1 MVDSISRTLR
11 IGGLASGMDIDQIVS
26 DLMKIER
33 QKVNKLYQQKQILEW
48 QREDYR
54 NINLKIKALYDSA
67 FNMKLQG
74 TYLKY
79 KATISYSDGTA
90 SDSIF
95 TASPSATAIPG
106 IYSVEVKKIAQEA
119 KIESSSSISKNYILG
134 SILDLSQKPI
144 TVNDSN
150 YKFVISLD
158 GVEKTIELT
167 KGITYDGTP
176 GKTINELISDIQ
188 SKIDQ
193 AFGTGQI
200 KVEKDVV
207 NNQIKFSPGA
217 SYSGAYKPNIV
228 LKNSSVANILVNLGF
243 TDGVSSKINI
253 YAKLKDEAYKFENN
267 PFFSGDIIKFK
278 INGKEF
284 TFDFSDTG
292 AEKNYTLNDILNKIN
307 QDADAKVT
315 AYYDAITDK
324 IVIKSKETGLSAK
337 VEIENLSGNLF
348 GNTGALKIASGSVD
362 FGENALISING
373 IDISKTTNTFTISGI
388 QFSLKKEAPGKTATL
403 TIERDVDTVVETIK
417 NFINTY
423 NDTISAINSKLT
435 EERYRDYLPLT
446 DEQKK
451 ELKEDEIKKWEEKAR
466 SGLLR
471 GDTVLSGLVNKLRQA
486 VYGTV
491 EGQPSDFDTLFD
503 VGVKTGGYYEKGKL
517 YLDEA
522 KLKEA
527 ISKNPEAVAGLFTKV
542 VSSIYDI
549 AKSGMDSITKKAG
562 SSTQY
567 FDNSLIAQN
576 IRSLND
582 RISKM
587 EEDLKKVEDR
597 YWKQFTEMEK
607 AIQSMNQQSMWL
619 ASQLGL
625 YQSQ

>member
-11 IGGLASGMDIDQIVS
+11 IGGLASGMDIDKIVS

-33 QKVNKLYQQKQILEW
+33 QKVDKLYQQKQILEW

-79 KATISYSDGTA
+79 KATVSYDDGTA
-90 SDSIF
+90 PDSIF
-95 TASPSATAIPG
+95 TAT
-106 IYSVEVKKIAQEA
+106 
-119 KIESSSSISKNYILG
+119 
-134 SILDLSQKPI
+134 
-144 TVNDSN
+144 
-150 YKFVISLD
+150 
-158 GVEKTIELT
+158 
-167 KGITYDGTP
+167 
-176 GKTINELISDIQ
+176 
-188 SKIDQ
+188 
-193 AFGTGQI
+193 
-200 KVEKDVV
+200 
-207 NNQIKFSPGA
+207 PGA
-217 SYSGAYKPNIV
+217 SAMPGTYEVEVQTIAKEAIVYSQEPISK
-228 LKNSSVANILVNLGF
+228 SQ
-243 TDGVSSKINI
+243 DSKINI
-253 YAKLKDEAYKFENN
+253 YAKLRDEVSKFENN
-267 PFFSGDIIKFK
+267 PFENDIYTISFT
-278 INGKEF
+278 INGEEF
-284 TFDFSDTG
+284 NYDFSDSG
-292 AEKNYTLNDILNKIN
+292 AHKDYTLNDILNDIN
-307 QDADAKVT
+307 KRTNAKVK
-315 AYYDAITDK
+315 AYYDVISDK
-324 IVIKSKETGLSAK
+324 VVIKSRETGSSAS
-337 VEIENLSGNLF
+337 VNIVNVSGNLF
-348 GNTGALKIASGSVD
+348 GDSSALKIKE
-362 FGENALISING
+362 ENKLGQDATISIKNL
-373 IDISKTTNTFTISGI
+373 DIAGEPITITRPTNTFTIGGI
-388 QFSLKKEAPGKTATL
+388 QFNLKKEAPGKTATL

-423 NDTISAINSKLT
+423 NDTISSINSKLT

-486 VYGTV
+486 VYERV

-562 SSTQY
+562 SSNQY

>member
-33 QKVNKLYQQKQILEW
+33 QKVDKLYQQKQILEW

-79 KATISYSDGTA
+79 RATVSYDDGTA
-90 SDSIF
+90 PDSIF
-95 TASPSATAIPG
+95 TATPGASAMPG
-106 IYSVEVKKIAQEA
+106 TYSVEVKKIAQEA
-119 KIESSSSISKNYILG
+119 KIESSGSISKNYILG
-134 SILDLSQKPI
+134 NILDLSQNPI

-167 KGITYDGTP
+167 KGVTYDGTT
-176 GKTINELISDIQ
+176 KTLDELKNDIQ
-188 SKIDQ
+188 TKINATFGNDQ
-193 AFGTGQI
+193 ITVS
-200 KVEKDVV
+200 VE
-207 NNQIKFSPGA
+207 NNQIKFSPGT
-217 SYSGAYKPNIV
+217 SYSGAYKPIIV
-228 LKNSSVANILVNLGF
+228 LKNSSDANILGNLGF
-243 TDGVSSKINI
+243 SDGVSSKINI

-267 PFFSGDIIKFK
+267 PLNNGELIKFK

-292 AEKNYTLNDILNKIN
+292 LEKNYTLNDVLNKIN

-337 VEIENLSGNLF
+337 VEIVNLSGNLF

-373 IDISKTTNTFTISGI
+373 IDISKPTNTFTISGI

-471 GDTVLSGLVNKLRQA
+471 GDTVLSGLVNKLRQV

-503 VGVKTGGYYEKGKL
+503 VGVKTGSYYEKGKL
-517 YLDEA
+517 YIDEA
-522 KLKEA
+522 RLKEA
-527 ISKNPEAVAGLFTKV
+527 ISQNPEAVANLFVNIT
-542 VSSIYDI
+542 SSIYNI

-619 ASQLGL
+619 ANQLGM

>member
-33 QKVNKLYQQKQILEW
+33 QKVDKLYQQKQILEW

-79 KATISYSDGTA
+79 RATVSYDDGTA
-90 SDSIF
+90 PDSIF
-95 TASPSATAIPG
+95 TATPGASAMPG
-106 IYSVEVKKIAQEA
+106 TYSVEVKKIAQEA
-119 KIESSSSISKNYILG
+119 KIESSGSISKNYILG
-134 SILDLSQKPI
+134 NILDLSQNPI

-167 KGITYDGTP
+167 KGVTYDGTT
-176 GKTINELISDIQ
+176 KTLDELKNDIQ
-188 SKIDQ
+188 TKINATFGNDQ
-193 AFGTGQI
+193 ITVS
-200 KVEKDVV
+200 VE
-207 NNQIKFSPGA
+207 NNQIKFSPGT

-228 LKNSSVANILVNLGF
+228 LKNSSVANILGNLGF
-243 TDGVSSKINI
+243 TNGVSSKINI

-267 PFFSGDIIKFK
+267 PLNNGELIKFK

-292 AEKNYTLNDILNKIN
+292 LEKNYTLNDVLNKIN

-337 VEIENLSGNLF
+337 VEIVNLSGNLF

-373 IDISKTTNTFTISGI
+373 IDISKPTNTFTISGI

-503 VGVKTGGYYEKGKL
+503 VGVKTGSYYEKGKL
-517 YLDEA
+517 YIDEA
-522 KLKEA
+522 RLKEA
-527 ISKNPEAVAGLFTKV
+527 ISQNPEAVANLFVNIT
-542 VSSIYDI
+542 SSIYNI

-619 ASQLGL
+619 ANQLGM

>member
-33 QKVNKLYQQKQILEW
+33 QKVDKLYQQKQILEW

-54 NINLKIKALYDSA
+54 NINLKIKTLYDSA

-79 KATISYSDGTA
+79 RATVSYSDGTA

-95 TASPSATAIPG
+95 TASPGASAMPGTYEVVVKAIAKEA
-106 IYSVEVKKIAQEA
+106 EVK
-119 KIESSSSISKNYILG
+119 SSAYISKNYILG
-134 SILDLSQKPI
+134 NTLNLSENNI
-144 TVNDSN
+144 TVNDEN

-167 KGITYDGTP
+167 KGITYDGTQN
-176 GKTINELISDIQ
+176 TLNNLISDLQNQINN
-188 SKIDQ
+188 
-193 AFGTGQI
+193 AFGNDQI
-200 KVEKDVV
+200 TVT
-207 NNQIKFSPGA
+207 NYNGAIKFEPGSA
-217 SYSGAYKPNIV
+217 YNNSTYKPTII
-228 LKNSSVANILVNLGF
+228 LKNSSDANILDDLGF
-243 TDGVSSKINI
+243 TNGESSKINI
-253 YAKLKDEAYKFENN
+253 YGSLASEYSKFENN
-267 PFFSGDIIKFK
+267 PFSSGNLLRFK
-278 INGKEF
+278 INGVEF
-284 TFDFSDTG
+284 TFDFSENG
-292 AEKNYTLNDILNKIN
+292 QHKNYSINDVLNTIN
-307 QDADAKVT
+307 RNENAKVL

-324 IVIKSKETGLSAK
+324 VIFKSKETGASSK
-337 VEIENLSGNLF
+337 VEIENIEGNLF
-348 GNTGALKIASGSVD
+348 GDNGALKISSGSVD
-362 FGENALISING
+362 FGENAQISING
-373 IDISKTTNTFTISGI
+373 VDIYKNTNTFTISGI
-388 QFSLKKEAPGKTATL
+388 QFNLKKAHTETATL
-403 TIERDVDTVVETIK
+403 TIERDVDTVVETVK
-417 NFINTY
+417 NFINVY

-435 EERYRDYLPLT
+435 EERYRDYPPLT

-527 ISKNPEAVAGLFTKV
+527 ISKNPEAVASLFTKV

>member
-1 MVDSISRTLR
+1 MVDSISKTLR
-11 IGGLASGMDIDQIVS
+11 IGGLASGMDIDKIVS

-33 QKVNKLYQQKQILEW
+33 QKVDKLYQQKQILEW

-67 FNMKLQG
+67 FNMKLQS

-90 SDSIF
+90 PDSIF
-95 TASPSATAIPG
+95 TASPGATAIPG
-106 IYSVEVKKIAQEA
+106 TYTVEVKQIAKEA
-119 KIESSSSISKNYILG
+119 SLESSGSISKNYILG
-134 SILDLSQKPI
+134 DTLNLSQNPI

-188 SKIDQ
+188 AKIDA
-193 AFGTGQI
+193 AFGSGQI
-200 KVEKDVV
+200 TVLVE
-207 NNQIKFSPGA
+207 NNQIKFSPGT

-228 LKNSSVANILVNLGF
+228 LKNSSDANILGNLGF

-267 PFFSGDIIKFK
+267 PFSSGDIIKFK

-292 AEKNYTLNDILNKIN
+292 AEKNYTLKDILNKIN

-348 GNTGALKIASGSVD
+348 GDTGTLKIASGSVD
-362 FGENALISING
+362 FGENAVISING
-373 IDISKTTNTFTISGI
+373 VDISKTTNTFTISGI
-388 QFSLKKEAPGKTATL
+388 QFSLKKEAPGKIATL
-403 TIERDVDTVVETIK
+403 TVERDVDSVVEAVK
-417 NFINTY
+417 NFINIY
-423 NDTISAINSKLT
+423 NDTIDAINSKLN

-471 GDTVLSGLVNKLRQA
+471 GDTILSSIVNKLRQT
-486 VYGTV
+486 VYSSV
-491 EGQPSDFDTLFD
+491 SGQPSDFDTLFD
-503 VGVKTGGYYEKGKL
+503 VGIKTGSYYEKGKL

-527 ISKNPEAVAGLFTKV
+527 ISKNPEAVANLFVNIT
-542 VSSIYDI
+542 SSIYNI

-567 FDNSLIAQN
+567 FDNSLITQN
-576 IRSLND
+576 IRYLND
-582 RISKM
+582 KISKM
-587 EEDLKKVEDR
+587 EEDLKKIEDR
-597 YWKQFTEMEK
+597 YWKQFTAMEK

-619 ASQLGL
+619 ANQMGM
-625 YQSQ
+625 YQAK